1 MFEKAFASIDTD
13 ISRAWDEGADPSLLC
28 AITLLKNIAIAQV
41 SNIAYVEGKPFF
53 STLTRQC
60 YATYEDAAKAG
71 LRARHHVFRVQP
83 DGSADLC

>member
-1 MFEKAFASIDTD
+1 MFKRAFESIDTD
-13 ISRAWDEGADPSLLC
+13 ITRAWDEDVDPSLLC
-28 AITLLKNIAIAQV
+28 AVTLLKNIAIALM

-53 STLTRQC
+53 STCTRQC

-71 LRARHHVFRVQP
+71 PRSRYHIFRVQP